1 MPNANTQIA
10 NLNEANLHSIL
21 AAIAELR
28 KRVADD
34 QRAWDKLEQRRDA
47 ASALYVRALNELN
60 QRVREYFAD
69 NQQDPGGCVSDPPSE
84 SCLDHIDEIQDAHVR
99 EDFER
104 QLDEINSRNQSNMT
118 AISAAQDDV
127 RKDERA
133 AYDDYQ
139 KTLDRLGRA
148 FAQRAG
154 TMTGHGGVS
163 QVPVLFNASELLPD
177 RLYISTLESAGLG
190 SNYLSGAYTFHK
202 LWGLDPIPIRSLEE
216 LLGDTIRRRS
226 KPNRVRIVSHGT
238 PVGLRLR
245 MFKEGSLELDEERFE
260 TFLEGTLPLF
270 RYLVGYAGFDERPP
284 GRRVAAAIRRDPLA
298 ADVVSTFGLGNPT
311 RQTAAFLF
319 YEALLR
325 SKAYEAPAG
334 ANAAVLEEALSAITK
349 LLRTRLRTIY
359 GVDAA
364 TVRKLQRA
372 VGRAV
377 AADTGGLN
385 LGGLQFE
392 ELQKDDL
399 GALVGFLAK
408 HPSLE
413 VRIEQFQRVLEQQ
426 QTYVDIR
433 GCEVG
438 SSTQILRATAKLFT
452 TTRARVTAPHLFLG
466 YARVERYS
474 GVSLECKLESIMP
487 LPALVEQASE
497 AEGKFA
503 HSTPW
508 TGAQYLKNY
517 ARFLGI
523 ARLTRGWLF
532 RPDRKTWD
540 ELVPQI
546 QAAEVLYFMPFFV
559 WLAETALPA
568 GTTLPSGATTITNVQ
583 VYLDYL
589 FDCLERDVRPALRR
603 LLRTCWA
610 DAPAAML
617 ETLTDKMV
625 TAGTTTAPYL
635 PLMDT
640 AMIANTPGTSR
651 LKLGQYLLTYDP
663 AFRSGISHG

>member
-47 ASALYVRALNELN
+47 ASALYVTALNELN

-69 NQQDPGGCVSDPPSE
+69 NEQDPGGCVSDPPSE
-84 SCLDHIDEIQDAHVR
+84 SCLDHIDEIQGAQVR
-99 EDFER
+99 EDFKR

-154 TMTGHGGVS
+154 TITGHGGVS

-190 SNYLSGAYTFHK
+190 SNYLSGAHAFHK

-216 LLGDTIRRRS
+216 LLDDTIRRRS

-245 MFKEGSLELDEERFE
+245 MFKEGILELDEERFE

-284 GRRVAAAIRRDPLA
+284 GRRVAAAIRRDPRA

-311 RQTAAFLF
+311 RQVAAFLF

-334 ANAAVLEEALSAITK
+334 VNAAVLEEALNAITK

-372 VGRAV
+372 SGGPSPRTQAASTLAACSSRSSRRRTSARSSGSWPSIRHSRCGSSSSSGYWSCSRPTSTSAAARSAPRLRSCGRLRSSSRRPLRASPPPTCSWVMHASSATAGCRSNANWSRSCRCPRSWSKRARPKGSSRTRLRGRA
-377 AADTGGLN
+377 
-385 LGGLQFE
+385 
-392 ELQKDDL
+392 
-399 GALVGFLAK
+399 
-408 HPSLE
+408 
-413 VRIEQFQRVLEQQ
+413 R
-426 QTYVDIR
+426 
-433 GCEVG
+433 
-438 SSTQILRATAKLFT
+438 ST
-452 TTRARVTAPHLFLG
+452 
-466 YARVERYS
+466 
-474 GVSLECKLESIMP
+474 
-487 LPALVEQASE
+487 
-497 AEGKFA
+497 
-503 HSTPW
+503 
-508 TGAQYLKNY
+508 
-517 ARFLGI
+517 
-523 ARLTRGWLF
+523 
-532 RPDRKTWD
+532 
-540 ELVPQI
+540 
-546 QAAEVLYFMPFFV
+546 
-559 WLAETALPA
+559 
-568 GTTLPSGATTITNVQ
+568 
-583 VYLDYL
+583 
-589 FDCLERDVRPALRR
+589 
-603 LLRTCWA
+603 
-610 DAPAAML
+610 
-617 ETLTDKMV
+617 
-625 TAGTTTAPYL
+625 
-635 PLMDT
+635 
-640 AMIANTPGTSR
+640 
-651 LKLGQYLLTYDP
+651 
-663 AFRSGISHG
+663 

>member
-84 SCLDHIDEIQDAHVR
+84 SCLDHIDEIQDAQVR

-118 AISAAQDDV
+118 AISAAQDGV

-216 LLGDTIRRRS
+216 LLDDTIRRRS

-284 GRRVAAAIRRDPLA
+284 GRRVAAAIRRDPRA
-298 ADVVSTFGLGNPT
+298 ADVVSTFGLGHLT
-311 RQTAAFLF
+311 RQVAAFLF

-334 ANAAVLEEALSAITK
+334 ANAAVLEEALKCDHQAAPRAAADDLRRRRGHRPQASAGRRAGRRRGHRRPQPWRPAVRGAPEGRPRRARRVPGQASVTRGADRAVPARAGAAAD
-349 LLRTRLRTIY
+349 LRRHPRLR
-359 GVDAA
+359 
-364 TVRKLQRA
+364 
-372 VGRAV
+372 GR
-377 AADTGGLN
+377 
-385 LGGLQFE
+385 
-392 ELQKDDL
+392 
-399 GALVGFLAK
+399 
-408 HPSLE
+408 
-413 VRIEQFQRVLEQQ
+413 
-426 QTYVDIR
+426 
-433 GCEVG
+433 
-438 SSTQILRATAKLFT
+438 SSTPILRATAKLFAT
-452 TTRARVTAPHLFLG
+452 TPARVTAPHLFLG
-466 YARVERYS
+466 YARVERYN

-546 QAAEVLYFMPFFV
+546 QAAEVLYFMPFS
-559 WLAETALPA
+559 
-568 GTTLPSGATTITNVQ
+568 SGWPRR
-583 VYLDYL
+583 L
-589 FDCLERDVRPALRR
+589 FRPGPLSRAALRPSPTSGSTSTTCSTASSATSG
-603 LLRTCWA
+603 LRSDGCSA
-610 DAPAAML
+610 H
-617 ETLTDKMV
+617 
-625 TAGTTTAPYL
+625 AGP
-635 PLMDT
+635 
-640 AMIANTPGTSR
+640 TPRPPCLRRSR
-651 LKLGQYLLTYDP
+651 T
-663 AFRSGISHG
+663 RW